1 VICLQLIA
9 SHCNTFSVLPSIINE
24 KAKIVLFSFQVE
36 FIVAAIAIAVGS
48 LLAVTIIG
56 YPSKKKLF
64 LSLLLTHRY
73 NKLERFRSVRIFIGK
88 PGVAM
93 TFSMMTFRKGF

>member
-24 KAKIVLFSFQVE
+24 KAKIVLISFQVE

-56 YPSKKKLF
+56 YPSKKPF
-64 LSLLLTHRY
+64 FIFVTHAP
-73 NKLERFRSVRIFIGK
+73 V
-88 PGVAM
+88 
-93 TFSMMTFRKGF
+93 